1 MRTTLASSC
10 GRVRAD
16 NRQRKS
22 ARLRTSSVC
31 PKGPPTRK
39 QVVPWPRAS
48 ARSRKFA
55 RSHKKAGSTLATGV
69 RAIEKVRKIQGA
81 HVLAPLVQDNYQI
94 PCLNGLEQ
102 PFALDAGALPFR
114 RCGCVPHLGY
124 LQLAKASKA
133 LFVHVR
139 GLLPAGQLQPAHTDK
154 TQGFCNHDHLPK

>member
-16 NRQRKS
+16 NRR
-22 ARLRTSSVC
+22 
-31 PKGPPTRK
+31 
-39 QVVPWPRAS
+39 VPEGA
-48 ARSRKFA
+48 A
-55 RSHKKAGSTLATGV
+55 HKKAGRTLAAGI

-114 RCGCVPHLGY
+114 RRGCVLHLGY

-139 GLLPAGQLQPAHTDK
+139 GFFPAGQFQPAHTDK